1 MIKTCQSAKIIKQF
15 QILNSK
21 FLIICYFCPVEKTET
36 MSYGIC
42 KLSAMPIRKEGC
54 HTSEM
59 VSQLLFNELYE
70 VLDEQPGWYFI
81 RTDEDHYEGW
91 IQGIQHCEIG
101 EQEFTAL
108 KAKQRFVVDRPVLE
122 HQDRQLTM
130 GTVLYE
136 PVAGSMTIPE
146 EFSPSL
152 MLDFAQ
158 KLLGAPYL
166 WGGRTAFGID
176 CSGFVQLC
184 ARAAGK
190 LLPRDA
196 SQQVNEGELVYFL
209 PEIQPGDLAFFGNEE
224 GHIIH
229 VGMMLDTERIIHA
242 SGQVRIDYL
251 DQTGIFNKERDAHTH
266 HLQVIKRISK

>member
-1 MIKTCQSAKIIKQF
+1 MAF
-15 QILNSK
+15 
-21 FLIICYFCPVEKTET
+21 
-36 MSYGIC
+36 GIC
-42 KLSAMPIRKEGC
+42 DLTVIPIRKEPG

-59 VSQLLFNELYE
+59 VSQLLYNELYE
-70 VLDEQPGWYFI
+70 VLDEHNGWDLI
-81 RTDEDHYEGW
+81 RTEIDHYEGW
-91 IQGIQHCEIG
+91 IQGIQHHEIG
-101 EQEFTAL
+101 EQEFSAF
-108 KAKQRFVVDRPVLE
+108 KAKQCFVVDRPALE
-122 HQDRQLTM
+122 HDGRQLTM
-130 GTVLYE
+130 GTLLYE
-136 PVAGSMTIPE
+136 PGEGTMTIPE
-146 EFSPSL
+146 TFSPSL

>member
-1 MIKTCQSAKIIKQF
+1 
-15 QILNSK
+15 
-21 FLIICYFCPVEKTET
+21 
-36 MSYGIC
+36 
-42 KLSAMPIRKEGC
+42 
-54 HTSEM
+54 
-59 VSQLLFNELYE
+59 
-70 VLDEQPGWYFI
+70 
-81 RTDEDHYEGW
+81 
-91 IQGIQHCEIG
+91 
-101 EQEFTAL
+101 
-108 KAKQRFVVDRPVLE
+108 
-122 HQDRQLTM
+122 
-130 GTVLYE
+130 
-136 PVAGSMTIPE
+136 MTIPE

-158 KLLGAPYL
+158 KLLGTPYL
-166 WGGRTAFGID
+166 WGGRTVFGID

-196 SQQVNEGELVYFL
+196 SQQVQEGELVYFL

-251 DQTGIFNKERDAHTH
+251 DQTGIFNRERNEHTH
-266 HLQVIKRISK
+266 QLLVIKRLQ

>member
-1 MIKTCQSAKIIKQF
+1 
-15 QILNSK
+15 
-21 FLIICYFCPVEKTET
+21 

-42 KLSAMPIRKEGC
+42 NLSVIPIRKEGS

-70 VLDEQPGWYFI
+70 VLDEKPGWYLI
-81 RTDEDHYEGW
+81 QTDEDHYEGW
-91 IQGIQHCEIG
+91 IQGIQHHDIS
-101 EQEFTAL
+101 EQEFRDL
-108 KAKQRFVVDRPVLE
+108 KGKKRFVVDQPVLE
-122 HQDRQLTM
+122 HRGLQLSL
-130 GTVLYE
+130 GTLLYE

-166 WGGRTAFGID
+166 WGGRTVFGID

-196 SQQVNEGELVYFL
+196 SQQVQEGELVYFI
-209 PEIQPGDLAFFGNEE
+209 PEILPGDLAFFGNEE
-224 GHIIH
+224 GHITH

-251 DQTGIFNKERDAHTH
+251 DQTGIFNKERNEHTH
-266 HLQVIKRISK
+266 RLLVIKRIV